1 MTTTTTTTTTIL
13 PRTTPLVVFSRHHHR
28 AVEVDARS
36 GIFACQTTR
45 SSVTGTRT
53 WKKTPSLLSM
63 LLFGIALR
71 RSFFFYDKCVSYRG
85 IRLFFLSFFSFLSRR
100 LFLVPFF
107 SGFPSSAATSP
118 RFFFPSAG
126 HKNVRKQNNNK
137 SRNTFCVLR
146 IYYNT
151 FTTQHIL
158 LLERSVIPRRRERER
173 ERESEKETHGRNARK
188 RRDRRERER
197 GRESVVPEK

>member
-1 MTTTTTTTTTIL
+1 MTTTTTTTIL

-71 RSFFFYDKCVSYRG
+71 RSFFFMTSVCRIAEFVCFFCLFFLFFR
-85 IRLFFLSFFSFLSRR
+85 RLFFGPVLFWVSFLGRHVAAIFLSLGGPQKMCENKIIINRAI
-100 LFLVPFF
+100 LFVCSVF
-107 SGFPSSAATSP
+107 
-118 RFFFPSAG
+118 
-126 HKNVRKQNNNK
+126 
-137 SRNTFCVLR
+137 
-146 IYYNT
+146 INT

>member
-1 MTTTTTTTTTIL
+1 MTTTTTTIL

-71 RSFFFYDKCVSYRG
+71 RSFFFYDSVSYRG
-85 IRLFFLSFFSFLSRR
+85 IRLFFLSFFSFLSSSFLWSV
-100 LFLVPFF
+100 LFWVSFLGRHV
-107 SGFPSSAATSP
+107 AAIFLSLGGP
-118 RFFFPSAG
+118 QMCEN
-126 HKNVRKQNNNK
+126 KIINK

-146 IYYNT
+146 IY
-151 FTTQHIL
+151 
-158 LLERSVIPRRRERER
+158 
-173 ERESEKETHGRNARK
+173 
-188 RRDRRERER
+188 
-197 GRESVVPEK
+197 

>member
-1 MTTTTTTTTTIL
+1 MC
-13 PRTTPLVVFSRHHHR
+13 VVSRN
-28 AVEVDARS
+28 
-36 GIFACQTTR
+36 
-45 SSVTGTRT
+45 
-53 WKKTPSLLSM
+53 
-63 LLFGIALR
+63 
-71 RSFFFYDKCVSYRG
+71 SFVFFV
-85 IRLFFLSFFSFLSRR
+85 FFFFSFASSFLLWSRS
-100 LFLVPFF
+100 FL
-107 SGFPSSAATSP
+107 GFPSSAATSP

-173 ERESEKETHGRNARK
+173 EREREGKRERDAREKRTKETRQT
-188 RRDRRERER
+188 RERER

>member
-53 WKKTPSLLSM
+53 WKKTPSLLLM

-71 RSFFFYDKCVSYRG
+71 RSFFLSSVSRNFSFVFFSSDRQFLENSSLSFSFSRPSNVKVFGPVLFFFCVCVSFLGRHVA
-85 IRLFFLSFFSFLSRR
+85 RDFLSLKRATNLRNFLR
-100 LFLVPFF
+100 
-107 SGFPSSAATSP
+107 T
-118 RFFFPSAG
+118 
-126 HKNVRKQNNNK
+126 K
-137 SRNTFCVLR
+137 
-146 IYYNT
+146 
-151 FTTQHIL
+151 
-158 LLERSVIPRRRERER
+158 
-173 ERESEKETHGRNARK
+173 
-188 RRDRRERER
+188 
-197 GRESVVPEK
+197 

>member
-13 PRTTPLVVFSRHHHR
+13 PRTTPLVVFSRYHHR

-71 RSFFFYDKCVSYRG
+71 RSFFFMRQCVVSRNSFV
-85 IRLFFLSFFSFLSRR
+85 FFCLFFSFLSSS
-100 LFLVPFF
+100 FLWSRSFL
-107 SGFPSSAATSP
+107 GFPSSAATSRAIFLSLGEP
-118 RFFFPSAG
+118 
-126 HKNVRKQNNNK
+126 QNGCENK
-137 SRNTFCVLR
+137 INRAILFVCSVF
-146 IYYNT
+146 INT
-151 FTTQHIL
+151 FTNTTHFIIRAKRYSTT
-158 LLERSVIPRRRERER
+158 ERERER

>member
-1 MTTTTTTTTTIL
+1 MTTTTTTTIL

-71 RSFFFYDKCVSYRG
+71 RSFFFYDKCVVSRNSFV
-85 IRLFFLSFFSFLSRR
+85 FFVFFFFSFVVFS
-100 LFLVPFF
+100 LVPFF

-126 HKNVRKQNNNK
+126 HKMCENK
-137 SRNTFCVLR
+137 IIINRAILFVCSVF
-146 IYYNT
+146 INT